1 MITDKPRLGRRRAG
15 MAESHGR
22 SAVAGAFLNGDVPF
36 GDNQGQDAQRSS
48 RIRQRQM
55 REVTEG
61 AAVREVIGG
70 VIGGKRGRLERERSG
85 NQQQYRQSPY
95 IMAVKLHKR
104 LNYTSNHAKAA
115 RGVDR
120 QRTDNPSVSEGVA
133 VKLEIPDDQSGRC
146 GRTFPIE
153 KYPAREI
160 CA

>member
-36 GDNQGQDAQRSS
+36 GDNQRQDAQRSS

-70 VIGGKRGRLERERSG
+70 VIGGKRRRLERERSR

-115 RGVDR
+115 RGVGQTKDR
-120 QRTDNPSVSEGVA
+120 QPKRQRG
-133 VKLEIPDDQSGRC
+133 GC
-146 GRTFPIE
+146 
-153 KYPAREI
+153 
-160 CA
+160 C